1 MFLLSSAATC
11 RIGFQLGNARH
22 RNTVGSL
29 EKHEPEW
36 RFWQPLSLSQS
47 FTFPSSL
54 LLLVSLPFLAYSAS
68 PRAKSW
74 ALVSSPLHP
83 SPQRLCWISARSR
96 SAQSCRRERERRLW
110 KEEKEERGKKE
121 REAERNSET
130 GKKEEM
136 DTKKKREVSDT
147 PVDLR
152 RRFVLFILHR
162 SFFCREQ
169 KDWITEAYLPSAG
182 LKLFYNQIA
191 AFWKNCTTCCQQT
204 TSADSYLLLKFVTPY
219 LFSKHWQTAWAKW
232 SECPH
237 DSKLTDQRENKTKNH
252 RKGKSSLPLVVSSSL
267 TVQSENYNLFT
278 QFHWNVRLLWSN
290 TCQK

>member
-11 RIGFQLGNARH
+11 RIGSQLGNARH

-36 RFWQPLSLSQS
+36 WFWQPLSLSQS
-47 FTFPSSL
+47 FTFPRSL

-96 SAQSCRRERERRLW
+96 SAQSCRSERERRLW
-110 KEEKEERGKKE
+110 KKKKKRGKKE
-121 REAERNSET
+121 REAEGNSET

-136 DTKKKREVSDT
+136 DTKKKREVLDT

-152 RRFVLFILHR
+152 RRFVLFMLYR
-162 SFFCREQ
+162 SFFCRVKQ
-169 KDWITEAYLPSAG
+169 KDGISGRAEATEAYLPSEG
-182 LKLFYNQIA
+182 LKLFYNQFA
-191 AFWKNCTTCCQQT
+191 AFWKNCTTCCQRT
-204 TSADSYLLLKFVTPY
+204 TWADSYLLLKFVTPY
-219 LFSKHWQTAWAKW
+219 LFSKHLTNSMKEVKWAPTWQQTYW
-232 SECPH
+232 SERKQNPKSQKGQIVAAAGFFLKS
-237 DSKLTDQRENKTKNH
+237 DRPIRKLQFVYFM
-252 RKGKSSLPLVVSSSL
+252 SLLP
-267 TVQSENYNLFT
+267 
-278 QFHWNVRLLWSN
+278 RLEM
-290 TCQK
+290 